1 MGGTGAGVKPK
12 RSIRSTSNPAV
23 SIEACVSRAMWQPCD
38 PGPERRVGDPLQ
50 ACRYGPVRDHVL
62 VEAQLAAWLD
72 DAPHLGQ
79 SFDLIG
85 DGAQDQRGD
94 RGVLGAIL
102 GRKGGGNSVDHLD
115 GDGRL
120 ASSIAAFLSSGSG
133 STASTAST
141 AAG

>member
-1 MGGTGAGVKPK
+1 MGGTGAQVKPK

-23 SIEACVSRAMWQPCD
+23 SIEACVSRAMWRYLR
-38 PGPERRVGDPLQ
+38 PGARTSRRRSAAGVPVW
-50 ACRYGPVRDHVL
+50 ACARPRARR
-62 VEAQLAAWLD
+62 EARAAAWLTT
-72 DAPHLGQ
+72 HLGQ

-120 ASSIAAFLSSGSG
+120 RRLPRSPPS
-133 STASTAST
+133 
-141 AAG
+141 